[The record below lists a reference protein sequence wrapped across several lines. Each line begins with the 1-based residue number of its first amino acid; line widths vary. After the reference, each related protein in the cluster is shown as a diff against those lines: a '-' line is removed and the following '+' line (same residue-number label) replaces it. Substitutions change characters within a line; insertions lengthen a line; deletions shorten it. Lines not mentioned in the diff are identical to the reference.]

1 MRGTSLLNRHFE
13 RRRGS
18 LIGHTPAA
26 LCWELHRRFS
36 MEGVSFHFSTRQRDG
51 ATERFFI
58 IYYETLRRLP
68 LSAAKRKDFFRLNF
82 FGYPL
87 AARGHHQQIEIDC
100 LCLFFPPLFRQRPN
114 QISWPVTR
122 NGKRLLRISDTRN
135 RKQRPND
142 SDVNQ
147 WWRHCNSC
155 VKISKKCLTL
165 IKIFRETIHSSFKL
179 I

>member
-26 LCWELHRRFS
+26 LCWEFHRRFS

-68 LSAAKRKDFFRLNF
+68 LSAAKRKKKDFFRLNF

-100 LCLFFPPLFRQRPN
+100 LSLFFPPFFASGPIKSRDQSLGMGSGCCESP
-114 QISWPVTR
+114 TR
-122 NGKRLLRISDTRN
+122 GIGNKGQMIQTSISDGATATAALRYQRN
-135 RKQRPND
+135 AWP
-142 SDVNQ
+142 
-147 WWRHCNSC
+147 
-155 VKISKKCLTL
+155 
-165 IKIFRETIHSSFKL
+165 
-179 I
+179 